1 MKGELQKEQ
10 KKQGK
15 QKFLYN
21 DSNERNKRMNR
32 FCMLTSNVL
41 FFLFV
46 FYLWMKLGTQ
56 TAREI
61 SVAFCI
67 FSTGFIFIC
76 SILSLIVY
84 KKQKKGDT
92 FCRLVLCE
100 IAAIALLI
108 GIMTG
113 ASFVFLILAG
123 VLAMFIPYYAQ
134 KDLFRFALV
143 YTMIAVV
150 IAVCRM
156 VIFSE
161 FVFAEDFMKIVCLAL
176 VFLVLYI
183 VGRIVKEFNDD
194 TLGAAD
200 EQISRQKEKLDNIIS
215 ISQSVAEQTGQ
226 SNEAIEQL
234 ISITGIVDACMREIM
249 DTAGLTAQNMEEQ
262 NQMTQSIQDAISD
275 TGELSKQ
282 MVSVVEESNEGI
294 QTNIVLMESLK
305 EQSLL
310 IANTNQSVSEA
321 MTRLNDKTK
330 AMEAI
335 VDMILSIS
343 QQTNLLSLNASIESA
358 RAGEAGRGFAVVADQ
373 IRQLAEQTKV
383 STEEIAGIIREL
395 NQNAYE
401 VMNSVTESVAA
412 TDEQSK
418 KILAVAETF
427 ETLNGNMS
435 QLISGVNEID
445 KSISELT
452 GKVVENIFQ
461 VSATTEEMVA
471 GVDQVMEY
479 SAKNVEYAG
488 EVKDAIEGIRQTT
501 ESMKEFF

>member
-1 MKGELQKEQ
+1 MNQELQKEQ
-10 KKQGK
+10 KKQVK

-32 FCMLTSNVL
+32 FYLLTSNVV

-56 TAREI
+56 SAKEI
-61 SVAFCI
+61 STAFCI
-67 FSTGFIFIC
+67 FNTGFIFIC
-76 SILSLIVY
+76 SVLNLIVY
-84 KKQKKGDT
+84 KKKKTGDI

-100 IAAIALLI
+100 IAVIALII
-108 GIMTG
+108 GIKTG
-113 ASFVFLILAG
+113 ADFIFIILAG

-134 KDLFRFALV
+134 KDFFRIALV
-143 YTMIAVV
+143 YTVTAVI

-156 VIFSE
+156 VVFSE
-161 FVFAEDFMKIVCLAL
+161 FVFAEDFIKIVCLAS
-176 VFLVLYI
+176 VFLVLNRI
-183 VGRIVKEFNDD
+183 GRIVKEFKDD
-194 TLGAAD
+194 TLGDAD

-226 SNEAIEQL
+226 SNEVIEQL
-234 ISITGIVDACMREIM
+234 ISVAGIVDACMREIM
-249 DTAGLTAQNMEEQ
+249 DTAGLTAENMEEQ

-282 MVSVVEESNEGI
+282 MVSLVEKSNEGI

-310 IANTNQSVSEA
+310 IANTNQSVSEE
-321 MTRLNDKTK
+321 MIRLSDKTK

-401 VMNSVTESVAA
+401 VTNSVTKSVTA
-412 TDEQSK
+412 TEEQGK
-418 KILAVAETF
+418 KILAAAETF

-445 KSISELT
+445 RRISELT

-471 GVDQVMEY
+471 GVDQVIEY

-488 EVKDAIEGIRQTT
+488 EVKDAIESIRETT
-501 ESMKEFF
+501 ESMKGLF